1 MYPAAQNGYTSRERA
16 IPAILSLTMRPFFKQ
31 TLASTLGSFLGI
43 TVFSGLS
50 LLTVLAIFIGLAS
63 SVSKNT
69 VPVVKDKTM
78 LVLDMS
84 ADITDYDPG
93 ASLETALAGSSKK
106 KMNMRMVTKAIDLAS
121 RDQHIVGI
129 YLDGS
134 KTKMSA
140 GSGLAT
146 LREVRAALNNF
157 RQSGKPIYAYDA
169 DLSRKDYYLASVATT
184 VALNPLGAIDLN
196 GFRTENLFYKGAF
209 EKYGIGAEVIRVGKY
224 KSAFESF
231 SLKGFS
237 PESRQENQELLTTLW
252 NDFKATVGSN
262 RNIPATTVQNMAD
275 AQGTL
280 SANEALNNKFIDKIL
295 YPDQVKAELS
305 QLGTPEKDGDFRQI
319 GLEDYAEV
327 VADREPISSH
337 KVAVLYAQ
345 GTIVN
350 GIGKVGEIGGDGF
363 AQEVARLRQDKDIKA
378 VVLRVNSPG
387 GSATASDQIQRELKL
402 LSKEKPLVVS
412 MGNVAASG
420 GYYISANARRIF
432 AHPNTITG
440 SIGVIGL
447 NLNFQKLASTQ
458 GLTWDVV
465 KTSKFADSMTVA
477 RPKTKEEL
485 AIAQKSVNQIY
496 EAFLDRVAE
505 GRNLPKPRVNEIAQG
520 RVWSGIEAQK
530 IGLVDELGGLE
541 PAIKYAVDQ
550 AKLGKDWEIAEY
562 PSPESFSERLIKR
575 LTGEELATLSTAATP
590 DVVTL
595 ELQKLRDSLADIQRL
610 NDPRG
615 VYARMT
621 IDFKL
626 D

>member
-1 MYPAAQNGYTSRERA
+1 
-16 IPAILSLTMRPFFKQ
+16 MRPFFKQ
-31 TLASTLGSFLGI
+31 TLASTLGSFLGLTI
-43 TVFSGLS
+43 FSGLS
-50 LLTVLAIFIGLAS
+50 LLTVLAIIVGLAS

-69 VPVVKDKTM
+69 SPVVKDKTM

-84 ADITDYDPG
+84 SDIADYDPG
-93 ASLETALAGSSKK
+93 ASLETVLASSPKK
-106 KMNMRMVTKAIDLAS
+106 RLSMRMLTKAIETAS
-121 RDQHIVGI
+121 KDKHIVGI

-146 LREVRAALNNF
+146 LREVRAALQNF

-169 DLSRKDYYLASVATT
+169 DLSRKDYYLSSVANT
-184 VALNPLGAIDLN
+184 VVLNPLGSIDLN
-196 GFRTENLFYKGAF
+196 GFSTENIFYKGAF

-237 PESRQENQELLTTLW
+237 PESRKENQELLTTLW
-252 NDFKATVGSN
+252 NDFKGTIGSD
-262 RNIPATTVQNMAD
+262 RNIAATTVQNVAD
-275 AQGTL
+275 VQGTL
-280 SANEALNNKFIDKIL
+280 PAIEALNKKFIDKVL
-295 YPDQVKAELS
+295 YPDQVKAELAKLS
-305 QLGTPEKDGDFRQI
+305 APEKEGNFRQI
-319 GLEDYAEV
+319 GLQEYTEV
-327 VADREPISSH
+327 VANQGSTSGN
-337 KVAVLYAQ
+337 KVAILYAQ

-350 GIGKVGEIGGDGF
+350 GTGKPGEIGGDGF
-363 AQEVARLRQDKDIKA
+363 AQEVEKLRQDKDVKA

-402 LSKEKPLVVS
+402 LSQVKPLVVS

-432 AHPNTITG
+432 AQPNTITG

-447 NLNFQKLASTQ
+447 NLNFQKLASAQ
-458 GLTWDVV
+458 GLSWDVV

-496 EAFLDRVAE
+496 DAFLDRVSE
-505 GRNLPKPRVNEIAQG
+505 GRKLPKPKVNEVAQG

-541 PAIKYAVDQ
+541 SAIKYAVEQ
-550 AKLGKDWEIAEY
+550 AKLGKNWEITEY
-562 PSPESFSERLIKR
+562 PNPESLPERLIKR
-575 LTGEELATLSTAATP
+575 LTGEEIASLSAQASS

-595 ELQKLRDSLADIQRL
+595 ELKKLQDSLTEMQRF

-621 IDFKL
+621 IDFKI

>member
-1 MYPAAQNGYTSRERA
+1 
-16 IPAILSLTMRPFFKQ
+16 MRPFFKQ
-31 TLASTLGSFLGI
+31 TLASTLGSFLGLTI
-43 TVFSGLS
+43 FSGLS
-50 LLTVLAIFIGLAS
+50 LLTVLAIIVGLAS

-69 VPVVKDKTM
+69 LPVVKDKTM

-84 ADITDYDPG
+84 ADIADYDPG
-93 ASLETALAGSSKK
+93 ASLETVLAGSPKK
-106 KMNMRMVTKAIDLAS
+106 RLSMRMLTKAIEVAS
-121 RDQHIVGI
+121 KDKNIVGI

-134 KTKMSA
+134 KTKMGT

-146 LREVRAALNNF
+146 LREVRAALQNF

-169 DLSRKDYYLASVATT
+169 DLSRKDYYLSSVANT
-184 VALNPLGAIDLN
+184 VVLNPLGAIDLN
-196 GFRTENLFYKGAF
+196 GFSTENIFYKGAF
-209 EKYGIGAEVIRVGKY
+209 EKYGIGADVIRVGKY

-237 PESRQENQELLTTLW
+237 PESRKENQELLTTLW
-252 NDFKATVGSN
+252 TDFKNTIGSD
-262 RNIPATTVQNMAD
+262 RNIAATTVQNIAD

-280 SANEALNNKFIDKIL
+280 PASEALNKKFIDKIL
-295 YPDQVKAELS
+295 YPDQVKAELAKLS
-305 QLGTPEKDGDFRQI
+305 APEKDDNFRQI
-319 GLEDYAEV
+319 SLPEYTEI
-327 VADREPISSH
+327 VANRVPTFGN
-337 KVAVLYAQ
+337 KVAILYAQ

-350 GIGKVGEIGGDGF
+350 GLGKPGEIGGDGF
-363 AQEVARLRQDKDIKA
+363 AQEVAKLRQDKNVKA

-402 LSKEKPLVVS
+402 LSPVKPLVVS

-432 AHPNTITG
+432 AQPNTITG

-496 EAFLDRVAE
+496 DAFIDRVSE
-505 GRNLPKPRVNEIAQG
+505 GRKLPKPKVNEVAQG

-541 PAIKYAVDQ
+541 PAIKYAVEQ
-550 AKLGKDWEIAEY
+550 AKLGENWEVIEY
-562 PSPESFSERLIKR
+562 PNPESLPERLIKR
-575 LTGEELATLSTAATP
+575 LSGEEIASLSTQASG

-595 ELQKLRDSLADIQRL
+595 ELKKLQDALTEMQRF

-621 IDFKL
+621 IDFKI

>member
-1 MYPAAQNGYTSRERA
+1 
-16 IPAILSLTMRPFFKQ
+16 MRPFFKQ
-31 TLASTLGSFLGI
+31 TLASTLGSFLGL

-50 LLTVLAIFIGLAS
+50 LLAVLAIIFGLAN

-78 LVLDMS
+78 LVLDLS
-84 ADITDYDPG
+84 ADIADYDPG
-93 ASLETALAGSSKK
+93 ASVETILAGGSKK
-106 KMNMRMVTKAIDLAS
+106 RLNMRMLTKAIETAS
-121 RDQHIVGI
+121 KDKHIVGI

-134 KTKMSA
+134 KTKMGS

-146 LREVRAALNNF
+146 LREVRAALQNF
-157 RQSGKPIYAYDA
+157 RQSGKLIYAYDA
-169 DLSRKDYYLASVATT
+169 DLSRKDYYLSSVAST
-184 VALNPLGAIDLN
+184 VVLNPLGSIDLN
-196 GFRTENLFYKGAF
+196 GFSTENIFYKGAF

-237 PESRQENQELLTTLW
+237 PESRQENKELLTNLW
-252 NDFKATVGSN
+252 NDYKGTVGSN
-262 RNIPATTVQNMAD
+262 RNIAATTVQNMAD

-280 SANEALNNKFIDKIL
+280 PATAALNKKFIDKVL
-295 YPDQVKAELS
+295 YPDQVKAELAKLS
-305 QLGTPEKDGDFRQI
+305 APEKERGFRQI
-319 GLEDYAEV
+319 GLEEYTEV
-327 VADREPISSH
+327 VANQASTSGN
-337 KVAVLYAQ
+337 KVAILYAQ

-350 GIGKVGEIGGDGF
+350 GLGKPGEIGGDSF
-363 AQEVARLRQDKDIKA
+363 AQEVEKLRQDKNVKV

-402 LSKEKPLVVS
+402 LSQVKPLVVS

-432 AHPNTITG
+432 AQPNTITG

-447 NLNFQKLASTQ
+447 NLNFQKLASVQ

-496 EAFLDRVAE
+496 EAFLDRVSE
-505 GRNLPKPRVNEIAQG
+505 GRKLPKPKVNEIAQG
-520 RVWSGIEAQK
+520 RVWSGVEAQK
-530 IGLVDELGGLE
+530 KGLVDELGGLE
-541 PAIKYAVDQ
+541 PAIKYAVEQ
-550 AKLGKDWEIAEY
+550 AKLGKDWEVVEY
-562 PSPESFSERLIKR
+562 PNPETLPERLIKR
-575 LTGEELATLSTAATP
+575 LTGEEIASLTTPAAQ
-590 DVVTL
+590 DVVTI

>member
-1 MYPAAQNGYTSRERA
+1 
-16 IPAILSLTMRPFFKQ
+16 MRPFFKQ
-31 TLASTLGSFLGI
+31 TLASTLGSFLGLTI
-43 TVFSGLS
+43 FFGLS
-50 LLTVLAIFIGLAS
+50 LLTVLAIIVGLAS

-69 VPVVKDKTM
+69 LPVVKDKTM

-84 ADITDYDPG
+84 SDISDYDPG
-93 ASLETALAGSSKK
+93 ASLETVLAGTPKK
-106 KMNMRMVTKAIDLAS
+106 RLSMRMLTKAIEIAS
-121 RDQHIVGI
+121 KDKHIAGI

-134 KTKMSA
+134 KTKMGT

-146 LREVRAALNNF
+146 LREVRAALQNF
-157 RQSGKPIYAYDA
+157 RQSGKPVYAYDA
-169 DLSRKDYYLASVATT
+169 DLSRKDYYLSSVANT
-184 VALNPLGAIDLN
+184 VVLNPLGSIDLN
-196 GFRTENLFYKGAF
+196 GFSTENIFYKGAF

-237 PESRQENQELLTTLW
+237 PESRKENQELLTTLW
-252 NDFKATVGSN
+252 TDFKGTIGSD
-262 RNIPATTVQNMAD
+262 RNIAATTVQNVAD
-275 AQGTL
+275 TQGTL
-280 SANEALNNKFIDKIL
+280 PATEALNKKFIDKVL
-295 YPDQVKAELS
+295 YPDQVKAELAKLS
-305 QLGTPEKDGDFRQI
+305 APEKDGDFRQI
-319 GLEDYAEV
+319 GLQEYTEI
-327 VADREPISSH
+327 VADQEPASSN
-337 KVAVLYAQ
+337 KVAILYAQ

-350 GIGKVGEIGGDGF
+350 GIGKPGEIGGDGF
-363 AQEVARLRQDKDIKA
+363 AQQVEKLRQDKNIKA

-402 LSKEKPLVVS
+402 LSQVKPLVVS

-432 AHPNTITG
+432 AQPNTITG

-496 EAFLDRVAE
+496 DAFIDRVSE
-505 GRNLPKPRVNEIAQG
+505 GRKLPKPKVNEVAQG

-541 PAIKYAVDQ
+541 PAIKYAVAQ
-550 AKLGKDWEIAEY
+550 ANLGKNWEITEY
-562 PSPESFSERLIKR
+562 PNPESLPERLIKR
-575 LTGEELATLSTAATP
+575 LSGEEIASLSAQTSN

-595 ELQKLRDSLADIQRL
+595 ELKKLQDSLTEMQRF

-626 D
+626 N

>member
-1 MYPAAQNGYTSRERA
+1 
-16 IPAILSLTMRPFFKQ
+16 MRPFFKQ
-31 TLASTLGSFLGI
+31 TLASTLGSFLGL

-50 LLTVLAIFIGLAS
+50 LLTVLAIIVGLAS

-69 VPVVKDKTM
+69 VPVIKDKTM
-78 LVLDMS
+78 LVLDLS
-84 ADITDYDPG
+84 ADIADYDPG
-93 ASLETALAGSSKK
+93 ASVEAVLAGGSKK
-106 KMNMRMVTKAIDLAS
+106 RLSMRMLTKAIETAS
-121 RDQHIVGI
+121 KDRHIVGI

-134 KTKMSA
+134 KTKMGS

-146 LREVRAALNNF
+146 LREVRAALQKF
-157 RQSGKPIYAYDA
+157 RQSGKVVYAYDA
-169 DLSRKDYYLASVATT
+169 DLSRKDYYLSSVAST
-184 VALNPLGAIDLN
+184 VVLNPLGSIDLN
-196 GFRTENLFYKGAF
+196 GFSTENIFYKGAF
-209 EKYGIGAEVIRVGKY
+209 EKYGIGAEVVRVGKY

-237 PESRQENQELLTTLW
+237 PESRQENKELLTNLW
-252 NDFKATVGSN
+252 TDYKSTIGSN
-262 RNIPATTVQNMAD
+262 RNITATTVQAMAD
-275 AQGTL
+275 AQGILPAT
-280 SANEALNNKFIDKIL
+280 AALNQRFIDKIL
-295 YPDQVKAELS
+295 YPDQVKAELAKLS
-305 QLGTPEKDGDFRQI
+305 APEKEQGFRQI
-319 GLEDYAEV
+319 GLEEYTEV
-327 VADREPISSH
+327 LADQEKNSDR

-350 GIGKVGEIGGDGF
+350 GTGKPGEIGGDSF
-363 AQEVARLRQDKDIKA
+363 AQEVEKLRKDKDVKA

-402 LSKEKPLVVS
+402 LSQVKPLVVS

-432 AHPNTITG
+432 AQPNTITG

-447 NLNFQKLASTQ
+447 NLNFQKLASAQ

-477 RPKTKEEL
+477 RPKTKEEM

-505 GRNLPKPRVNEIAQG
+505 GRNLSKPKVNEVAQG
-520 RVWSGIEAQK
+520 RVWSGLEAQK
-530 IGLVDELGGLE
+530 KGLVDELGGLE
-541 PAIKYAVDQ
+541 PAIQYAVEQ
-550 AKLGKDWEIAEY
+550 AKLGKDWAVAEY
-562 PSPESFSERLIKR
+562 PNPETLPEKLIKR
-575 LTGEELATLSTAATP
+575 LTGEEIAALRTP
-590 DVVTL
+590 AAQDVVTI
-595 ELQKLRDSLADIQRL
+595 ELQKLRDSLTEMQRF

-621 IDFKL
+621 IDFKI

>member
-1 MYPAAQNGYTSRERA
+1 
-16 IPAILSLTMRPFFKQ
+16 MRPFLKQ

-50 LLTVLAIFIGLAS
+50 LLTVLAILIGLAS

-69 VPVVKDKTM
+69 VPVLKDKTM

-84 ADITDYDPG
+84 ADIADYDPG
-93 ASLETALAGSSKK
+93 VSLEAALAGGSKK
-106 KMNMRMVTKAIDLAS
+106 RLSMRMVTKAIELAS
-121 RDQHIVGI
+121 QDQHIAGI

-134 KTKMSA
+134 KTRLSA

-146 LREVRAALNNF
+146 LREVRSALSNF
-157 RQSGKPIYAYDA
+157 RHSGKPIYAYDA

-184 VALNPLGAIDLN
+184 VVLNPLGAIDLN

-252 NDFKATVGSN
+252 NDFKNTIGGERQIA
-262 RNIPATTVQNMAD
+262 ALAVQNVAD
-275 AQGTL
+275 TQGTL
-280 SANEALNNKFIDKIL
+280 SAAEALSNKFVDKIL
-295 YPDQVKAELS
+295 YPDQVKAELVKLS
-305 QLGTPEKDGDFRQI
+305 APEKDGEFRQI
-319 GLEDYAEV
+319 GLEEYADV
-327 VADREPISSH
+327 VAEQEQASGH
-337 KVAVLYAQ
+337 KVAILYAQ

-363 AQEVARLRQDKDIKA
+363 AQEVEKLRQDKSIKA

-387 GSATASDQIQRELKL
+387 GSATAADQIQRELKL
-402 LSKEKPLVVS
+402 LSKTKPLVVS

-432 AHPNTITG
+432 AQPNTITG

-465 KTSKFADSMTVA
+465 KTSKFADSVTVA

-485 AIAQKSVNQIY
+485 AIAQKSVDQIY
-496 EAFLDRVAE
+496 EAFLDRVSE
-505 GRNLPKPRVNEIAQG
+505 GRQLPKPQVNEIAQG

-530 IGLVDELGGLE
+530 VGLVDELGGLE
-541 PAIKYAVDQ
+541 PAIKYAVGQ
-550 AKLGKDWEIAEY
+550 AQLGNDWEIVEY
-562 PSPESFSERLIKR
+562 PNPESLSERLIKR
-575 LTGEELATLSTAATP
+575 LTGEELASLSATAAT

-595 ELQKLRDSLADIQRL
+595 ELQKLRDALADIQRL

-626 D
+626 N

>member
-1 MYPAAQNGYTSRERA
+1 
-16 IPAILSLTMRPFFKQ
+16 MRPFLKQ

-50 LLTVLAIFIGLAS
+50 LLTVLAIILGLAS

-69 VPVVKDKTM
+69 LPVVKDKTM

-84 ADITDYDPG
+84 SDIADYDPG
-93 ASLETALAGSSKK
+93 ASLEVALAGSSRKK
-106 KMNMRMVTKAIDLAS
+106 LSMRMVTKAIELAS
-121 RDQHIVGI
+121 KDKHIVGI

-134 KTKMSA
+134 KTKMS
-140 GSGLAT
+140 GGGGLAT
-146 LREVRAALNNF
+146 LHEVRSALENF

-169 DLSRKDYYLASVATT
+169 DLSRKDYYLSSVATT
-184 VALNPLGAIDLN
+184 IALNPLGSIDLN

-237 PESRQENQELLTTLW
+237 PESRKENQELLTNLW
-252 NDFKATVGSN
+252 SDFKATVGSN
-262 RNIPATTVQNMAD
+262 RSISATTVQTVAD
-275 AQGTL
+275 TQGTL
-280 SANEALNNKFIDKIL
+280 AANEALKQKFIDQVL
-295 YPDQVKAELS
+295 YPDQVKAELVKLS
-305 QLGTPEKDGDFRQI
+305 ASEKDGDFRHI
-319 GLEDYAEV
+319 GVDEYAEV
-327 VADREPISSH
+327 IADQEHNSSN
-337 KVAVLYAQ
+337 KVAILYAQ

-363 AQEVARLRQDKDIKA
+363 AQEVEKLRQDKDVKA

-432 AHPNTITG
+432 AQPNTITG

-465 KTSKFADSMTVA
+465 KTSKFADSTTVA

-485 AIAQKSVNQIY
+485 AIAQKSVDQIY

-505 GRNLPKPRVNEIAQG
+505 GRKLTKPRVNEIAQG

-530 IGLVDELGGLE
+530 IGLVDELGGLA
-541 PAIKYAVDQ
+541 PAIKYAVSQ
-550 AKLGKDWEIAEY
+550 AKLGENWQVAEY
-562 PSPESFSERLIKR
+562 PNPESLSERLIKR
-575 LTGEELATLSTAATP
+575 LTGEELASLPAQATT
-590 DVVTL
+590 DVVTM
-595 ELQKLRDSLADIQRL
+595 ELQKLRDSLTEIQRL

>member
-1 MYPAAQNGYTSRERA
+1 
-16 IPAILSLTMRPFFKQ
+16 MRPFFKQ
-31 TLASTLGSFLGI
+31 TLASTLGSFLGL

-50 LLTVLAIFIGLAS
+50 LLTVLAIIVGLAS

-69 VPVVKDKTM
+69 LPVVKDKTM

-84 ADITDYDPG
+84 SDIADYDPG
-93 ASLETALAGSSKK
+93 ASLETVLAGSPKK
-106 KMNMRMVTKAIDLAS
+106 RLSMRMLTKAIEVAS
-121 RDQHIVGI
+121 KDKHIVGI

-146 LREVRAALNNF
+146 LREVRAALQNF

-169 DLSRKDYYLASVATT
+169 DLSRKDYYLSSVANTI
-184 VALNPLGAIDLN
+184 VLNPLGSIDLN
-196 GFRTENLFYKGAF
+196 GFSTENIFYKGAF

-237 PESRQENQELLTTLW
+237 PESRKENQELLTTLW
-252 NDFKATVGSN
+252 NDFKGTIGSD
-262 RNIPATTVQNMAD
+262 RNIAVTTVQNVAD
-275 AQGTL
+275 TQGTL
-280 SANEALNNKFIDKIL
+280 PATEALNKKFIDKVL
-295 YPDQVKAELS
+295 YPDQVKVELA
-305 QLGTPEKDGDFRQI
+305 QLSAPEKNGDFRQI
-319 GLEDYAEV
+319 GLQEYTEV
-327 VADREPISSH
+327 VANQEPTSGN

-350 GIGKVGEIGGDGF
+350 GTGKPGEIGGDGF
-363 AQEVARLRQDKDIKA
+363 AQEVEKLRQDKDVKA

-402 LSKEKPLVVS
+402 LSQVKPLVVS

-432 AHPNTITG
+432 AQPNTITG

-447 NLNFQKLASTQ
+447 NLNFQKLASAQ
-458 GLTWDVV
+458 GLSWDVV

-496 EAFLDRVAE
+496 DAFLDRVSE
-505 GRNLPKPRVNEIAQG
+505 GRKLPKPKVNEIAQG

-541 PAIKYAVDQ
+541 PAIKYAAEQ
-550 AKLGKDWEIAEY
+550 AKLGKNWEITEY
-562 PSPESFSERLIKR
+562 PNPESLPERLIKR
-575 LTGEELATLSTAATP
+575 LTGEEIASLSAQASS

-595 ELQKLRDSLADIQRL
+595 ELKKLQDSLTEMQRL

-621 IDFKL
+621 IDFKI

>member
-1 MYPAAQNGYTSRERA
+1 
-16 IPAILSLTMRPFFKQ
+16 MRPFLKQ
-31 TLASTLGSFLGI
+31 TLASTLGSFFGI

-63 SVSKNT
+63 SVSKST

-78 LVLDMS
+78 LVLDLS
-84 ADITDYDPG
+84 SDITDFDPG
-93 ASLETALAGSSKK
+93 ASLETALAGNAKK
-106 KMNMRMVTKAIDLAS
+106 KFNMRMITKAIELAS
-121 RDQHIVGI
+121 QDKNIAGI

-134 KTKMSA
+134 KTNMRG

-146 LREVRAALNNF
+146 LREVRSALQKF

-169 DLSRKDYYLASVATT
+169 DLSRADYYLASVATT
-184 VALNPLGAIDLN
+184 VVLNPLGSINLN
-196 GFRTENLFYKGAF
+196 GFRTENLFYKGAL

-237 PESRQENQELLTTLW
+237 PESRKENQELLTNLW
-252 NDFKATVGSN
+252 SDFKATVGSN
-262 RNIPATTVQNMAD
+262 RNIAATTVQAVADTQGMMAAPD
-275 AQGTL
+275 ALQQ
-280 SANEALNNKFIDKIL
+280 KFIDKVL
-295 YPDQVKAELS
+295 YPDQVKAELVKLS
-305 QLGTPEKDGDFRQI
+305 APDKESGFRQMSVD
-319 GLEDYAEV
+319 EYAEV
-327 VADREPISSH
+327 VIDRLPTSGNKI
-337 KVAVLYAQ
+337 AILYAQ

-363 AQEVARLRQDKDIKA
+363 AREVESLRQDKAVKA

-402 LSKEKPLVVS
+402 LSQAKPLVVS
-412 MGNVAASG
+412 MGDVAASG

-432 AHPNTITG
+432 AQPNTITG

-447 NLNFQKLASTQ
+447 NLNFKKLASTQ

-465 KTSKFADSMTVA
+465 KTSKFADSTTVA

-496 EAFLDRVAE
+496 EAFLDRVSE
-505 GRNLPKPRVNEIAQG
+505 GRKLPKPQVNEVAQG

-541 PAIKYAVDQ
+541 PAIKYAVEQ
-550 AKLGKDWEIAEY
+550 AKLGKSWEVVEH
-562 PSPESFSERLIKR
+562 PSPESFPERLLKR
-575 LTGEELATLSTAATP
+575 LTGEELASMPAQASA

-595 ELQKLRDSLADIQRL
+595 ELQKLRDSLTDIQRL

>member
-1 MYPAAQNGYTSRERA
+1 
-16 IPAILSLTMRPFFKQ
+16 
-31 TLASTLGSFLGI
+31 LGS
-43 TVFSGLS
+43 
-50 LLTVLAIFIGLAS
+50 
-63 SVSKNT
+63 
-69 VPVVKDKTM
+69 
-78 LVLDMS
+78 
-84 ADITDYDPG
+84 
-93 ASLETALAGSSKK
+93 
-106 KMNMRMVTKAIDLAS
+106 
-121 RDQHIVGI
+121 
-129 YLDGS
+129 
-134 KTKMSA
+134 
-140 GSGLAT
+140 
-146 LREVRAALNNF
+146 
-157 RQSGKPIYAYDA
+157 
-169 DLSRKDYYLASVATT
+169 
-184 VALNPLGAIDLN
+184 IDLN
-196 GFRTENLFYKGAF
+196 GFSTENIFYKGAF

-237 PESRQENQELLTTLW
+237 PESRKENQELLTTLW
-252 NDFKATVGSN
+252 TDFKGTIGSD
-262 RNIPATTVQNMAD
+262 RNIAATTVQNVAD
-275 AQGTL
+275 TQGTL
-280 SANEALNNKFIDKIL
+280 PATEALNKKFIDKVL
-295 YPDQVKAELS
+295 YPDQVKAELAKLS
-305 QLGTPEKDGDFRQI
+305 APEKDGDFRQI
-319 GLEDYAEV
+319 GLQEYTEI
-327 VADREPISSH
+327 VANQEPTSNN
-337 KVAVLYAQ
+337 KVAILYAQ

-350 GIGKVGEIGGDGF
+350 GIGKPGEIGGDGF
-363 AQEVARLRQDKDIKA
+363 AQQVEKLRQDKDVKA

-402 LSKEKPLVVS
+402 LSQVKPLVVS

-432 AHPNTITG
+432 AQPNTITG

-496 EAFLDRVAE
+496 DAFIDRVSE
-505 GRNLPKPRVNEIAQG
+505 GRKLPKPKVNEVAQG

-541 PAIKYAVDQ
+541 TAIKYAVEQ
-550 AKLGKDWEIAEY
+550 AKLGKNWEITEY
-562 PSPESFSERLIKR
+562 PNPESLPERLIKR
-575 LTGEELATLSTAATP
+575 LSGEEIATLSTQTSN

-595 ELQKLRDSLADIQRL
+595 ELKKLQDSLTEMQRF

-621 IDFKL
+621 IDFKI